1 MTPNGIITLTTDFGT
16 GDHYVGLMK
25 GVILGR
31 APAAT
36 IVDLCHMV
44 PAQDIVH
51 AAYQIASS
59 YHYFPAG
66 TLHLVVVDPDVGS
79 ARDIVL
85 IEAHGHFFLA
95 PDNGVLTL
103 VLREAEAG
111 AVRVIKAQ
119 RPDLYLEPVSQTF
132 HGRDIL
138 APLAAFLV
146 NGNPVSDL
154 GPALSVTELATIEEP
169 PLKIDT
175 TNNKIHGSI
184 IHIDHYG
191 NITTNI
197 PRRALEQL
205 TSTSRGVSLLAGEHI
220 ISGLRNSYNEV
231 DKGRSLLIFNSSDY
245 LEISINC
252 GNAARSINARLYDQV
267 TLSVV

>member
-1 MTPNGIITLTTDFGT
+1 MNPNGIITLTTDFGT
-16 GDHYVGLMK
+16 GDQYVGLMK

-31 APAAT
+31 APAAR

-79 ARDIVL
+79 SRDIILV
-85 IEAHGHFFLA
+85 EAHGHFFLA

-111 AVRVIKAQ
+111 AVRVIKVQ

-146 NGNPVSDL
+146 NGHPPADL
-154 GPALSVTELATIEEP
+154 GPALAAAELATIEEP
-169 PLKIDT
+169 PLKIDHEAG
-175 TNNKIHGSI
+175 KIHGSV

-197 PRRALEQL
+197 PRHALEQL
-205 TSTSRGVSLLAGEHI
+205 TNAGEGVSILAGEHI
-220 ISGLRNSYNEV
+220 ISGLRQSYNEV
-231 DKGRSLLIFNSSDY
+231 ERGRSLLIFNSSDF

-252 GNAARSINARLYDQV
+252 GDAARNFNVRLHDQV
-267 TLSVV
+267 TLNAP